1 MRKCLCLWEI
11 HAMVFGVMHQVSS
24 LFSNGSGKKLLCQ
37 SCAGVHYACSFPS
50 LPSVTSCWQ
59 LAFGCSGSIYTM
71 EISKCYNSG
80 YFLTLE
86 SQLLIFFVASFK
98 LLLIKFLLFQ
108 NIIKAKKRFN
118 VIVSN
123 LPLNKTCN
131 KYIKSICTVFYS

>member
-1 MRKCLCLWEI
+1 
-11 HAMVFGVMHQVSS
+11 
-24 LFSNGSGKKLLCQ
+24 
-37 SCAGVHYACSFPS
+37 
-50 LPSVTSCWQ
+50 
-59 LAFGCSGSIYTM
+59 M